1 MAPPRTAGRG
11 PRRVCARAGRRA
23 RLRPGAQQPGLAF
36 LDEGKA
42 TEAIAEFEQATRL
55 RPDLAAPFYNLGNA
69 LVALDRW
76 REAEPYYERALQ
88 IDPEF
93 AQAHNNLAN
102 LYAYRG
108 NLASAIEHYEK
119 ALALEPALRQARE
132 NLNAVRA
139 QQHGAPTR

>member
-1 MAPPRTAGRG
+1 M
-11 PRRVCARAGRRA
+11 
-23 RLRPGAQQPGLAF
+23 LAV
-36 LDEGKA
+36 LSK
-42 TEAIAEFEQATRL
+42 TT
-55 RPDLAAPFYNLGNA
+55 
-69 LVALDRW
+69 
-76 REAEPYYERALQ
+76 YYERALQ